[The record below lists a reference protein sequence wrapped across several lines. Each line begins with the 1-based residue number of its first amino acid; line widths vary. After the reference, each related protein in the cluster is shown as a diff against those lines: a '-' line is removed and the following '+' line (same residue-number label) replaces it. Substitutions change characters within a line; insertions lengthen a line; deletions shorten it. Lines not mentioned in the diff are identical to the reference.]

1 MTDRSGR
8 NVFVKVWAFCVVMLM
23 FGTTPA
29 KAQDPVTIKVGV
41 YEYGVVYYF
50 EDGKQHG
57 IAPILINLLNDLQDD
72 YRFQLAETSS
82 RRRYRA
88 LSSGEIDLVLLE
100 SSQWEW
106 QELDVSFSDRIVTE
120 RDVYL
125 TSSSRL
131 DAQSLFADVTA
142 HRILCVLGF
151 HYGFAE
157 FNANPQYLR
166 DNFDVLLRY
175 NEKDV
180 LNGVLTDEA
189 PIGIVSAGFLGRQF
203 VADSRMRDRVVIAD
217 EPDGVYDLVSVLS
230 NKSAIS
236 LERLNQLIAQL
247 RENGEVDRLW
257 QQLHIGLSD

>member
-1 MTDRSGR
+1 
-8 NVFVKVWAFCVVMLM
+8 
-23 FGTTPA
+23 
-29 KAQDPVTIKVGV
+29 
-41 YEYGVVYYF
+41 
-50 EDGKQHG
+50 
-57 IAPILINLLNDLQDD
+57 
-72 YRFQLAETSS
+72 
-82 RRRYRA
+82 
-88 LSSGEIDLVLLE
+88 
-100 SSQWEW
+100 
-106 QELDVSFSDRIVTE
+106 
-120 RDVYL
+120 
-125 TSSSRL
+125 
-131 DAQSLFADVTA
+131 
-142 HRILCVLGF
+142 
-151 HYGFAE
+151 
-157 FNANPQYLR
+157 
-166 DNFDVLLRY
+166 RY